1 MTRVMADWLL
11 EAWSFQT
18 GQPSCTTVMPDGCQD
33 LLCITDVD
41 GRSQWKWAP
50 LADGAYQVQCETS
63 ERFQGWRLLPGCQV
77 DIDGLLQALSG
88 RDATYDPV
96 GVLGDFVRLSEGT
109 TQALRALADC
119 SSVQLACR
127 QLGVAERS
135 LFRRLLK
142 ESGRSPVYWRQ
153 LARARR
159 AAQGLRSGMPLAH
172 LATEHGYAD
181 QAHFSREMRRWFG
194 ASPQALR
201 INSAALDAIELAGY

>member
-1 MTRVMADWLL
+1 M
-11 EAWSFQT
+11 
-18 GQPSCTTVMPDGCQD
+18 
-33 LLCITDVD
+33 
-41 GRSQWKWAP
+41 
-50 LADGAYQVQCETS
+50 
-63 ERFQGWRLLPGCQV
+63 
-77 DIDGLLQALSG
+77 DGLLQALSG

-109 TQALRALADC
+109 TQALLALADC
-119 SSVQLACR
+119 SSVQFACR

-135 LFRRLLK
+135 LFRHLLK
-142 ESGRSPVYWRQ
+142 ASGRSPVYWRQ

-159 AAQGLRSGMPLAH
+159 AAQGLRSGMPLAD